1 MPHAH
6 GTAAAAN
13 RGRLVAV
20 FALTLAVFVIEIV
33 GGLVS
38 NSLALLADA
47 GPHVH
52 RRRRHRPRPPG
63 DLVRRTPGERASR
76 TFGYLRLEI
85 LAAVVNAVLL
95 FGVSAFILF
104 EAWRRLSEPPE
115 IATGLMLAVA
125 LVGLAANAVSL
136 FLLREA
142 QGESLNMRGAYLE
155 VMGDFAGSA
164 AVIVA
169 AIVIALTGWT
179 PADAV
184 ASAVIGLLIIPRTW
198 RLLRDAVDVLLEATP
213 KGIDLD
219 EVRDAHPRAAGGRR
233 RPRPPRLDDHVR
245 DERRLG
251 PCRPRRGRRSAR
263 RPRRAV
269 PLPVGRLRHRAL
281 DVPARDRRP
290 HVDSRRRRHA

>member
-1 MPHAH
+1 MPQPH
-6 GTAAAAN
+6 GSAAAAN
-13 RGRLVAV
+13 RSRLVAV
-20 FALTLAVFVIEIV
+20 FALTFTVFVIELV
-33 GGLVS
+33 GGFVS

-47 GPHVH
+47 GHMFTDVAGIGLALVAIWFAG
-52 RRRRHRPRPPG
+52 RPSSEG
-63 DLVRRTPGERASR
+63 R

-125 LVGLAANAVSL
+125 LVGIAANAVSV
-136 FLLREA
+136 FLLRKA
-142 QGESLNMRGAYLE
+142 QAESLNMRGAYLE

-164 AVIVA
+164 AVVVA

-213 KGIDLD
+213 KGIKLD
-219 EVRDAHPRAAGGRR
+219 EVRAHVLRAKGVADIHDLHAWTISSGMNVVSAHVVLDEGADPPAVLDELCRCLSGDFDIEHSTFQLESADRR
-233 RPRPPRLDDHVR
+233 RL
-245 DERRLG
+245 EE
-251 PCRPRRGRRSAR
+251 A
-263 RPRRAV
+263 
-269 PLPVGRLRHRAL
+269 
-281 DVPARDRRP
+281 P
-290 HVDSRRRRHA
+290 HA

>member
-20 FALTLAVFVIEIV
+20 FAMTLGVFVVELV

-47 GPHVH
+47 GHMLTDVAGIGLALLAIWFAG
-52 RRRRHRPRPPG
+52 RPANG
-63 DLVRRTPGERASR
+63 GR

-95 FGVSAFILF
+95 FGVSAFILV
-104 EAWRRLSEPPE
+104 EAWRRLSDPPE

-136 FLLREA
+136 FLLRTA

-169 AIVIALTGWT
+169 AIVIVLTGWT
-179 PADAV
+179 QADAV

-213 KGIDLD
+213 KGMDLD
-219 EVRDAHPRAAGGRR
+219 EVRTHILRAKGVADIHDLHAWTITSGMNVVSAHVV
-233 RPRPPRLDDHVR
+233 LDDGANPPEVL
-245 DERRLG
+245 DELCRCLAGDFDIEHSTFQLESPDRTRLEE
-251 PCRPRRGRRSAR
+251 AT
-263 RPRRAV
+263 
-269 PLPVGRLRHRAL
+269 
-281 DVPARDRRP
+281 
-290 HVDSRRRRHA
+290 HA